1 MSTKDTDPAAKDA
14 VNELSIAVE
23 RTPSKSRGTGVAPSP
38 AAADSVDGQPD
49 TRGSEPAA
57 TSVIG
62 THGEAVDDAADMP
75 VGEQDSPEADGVSA
89 AEREGALSRG
99 TPDSDVGPHSGGVSD
114 AMVTSDGTGSSDL
127 ELSKQRRSTAAV
139 TDGAATAAVDDGSTV
154 GGGAAA
160 ADDDVTGE
168 SHSTAARK
176 RPLGR
181 LTAVIGRRGGQRP
194 TARVLAARCAVALL
208 LVAGAAST
216 LYFYLQDRDKEAVLA
231 AQEQARLAACE
242 YAPVLANYDAKNL
255 DPYFRAVL
263 DGATGDW
270 RQQFEATSQELRE
283 VLAQGQVVSA
293 ASDVQC
299 AIKSGDETS
308 AEAIVVI
315 GQTITSLGTQGK
327 PAPGQLSMVM
337 RMEKSGDRWL
347 VNDMNAPLAPS
358 PQP

>member
-1 MSTKDTDPAAKDA
+1 MSTNDTDPAAQDA
-14 VNELSIAVE
+14 VNELSVAVE
-23 RTPSKSRGTGVAPSP
+23 RAASKSRGTDAAAGGGGSAEPAGSQEPDRAAELPVDSATTDVAADLPAGEQISQGARHVAP
-38 AAADSVDGQPD
+38 
-49 TRGSEPAA
+49 
-57 TSVIG
+57 
-62 THGEAVDDAADMP
+62 
-75 VGEQDSPEADGVSA
+75 VGGASA
-89 AEREGALSRG
+89 HVPSLSK
-99 TPDSDVGPHSGGVSD
+99 TPDATHSDVDS
-114 AMVTSDGTGSSDL
+114 AVTTADTVTGS
-127 ELSKQRRSTAAV
+127 
-139 TDGAATAAVDDGSTV
+139 
-154 GGGAAA
+154 
-160 ADDDVTGE
+160 
-168 SHSTAARK
+168 RK
-176 RPLGR
+176 RPLHR
-181 LTAVIGRRGGQRP
+181 LSAAIGRRDGQRP
-194 TARVLAARCAVALL
+194 GMRVLVARCAVALL

-216 LYFYLQDRDKEAVLA
+216 LYFYMQDRDKEAVLA
-231 AQEQARLAACE
+231 AQEEARQAACA

-299 AIKSGDETS
+299 AIKSGDQTS

-315 GQTITSLGTQGK
+315 GQTITSLGTQGQ

-358 PQP
+358 SRP

>member
-1 MSTKDTDPAAKDA
+1 MSTKDTDPAATDA

-23 RTPSKSRGTGVAPSP
+23 RTETRSRGTAAPSSASSATDP
-38 AAADSVDGQPD
+38 VAEH
-49 TRGSEPAA
+49 GSESAVVGAPAVTA
-57 TSVIG
+57 
-62 THGEAVDDAADMP
+62 DASA
-75 VGEQDSPEADGVSA
+75 GEQDA
-89 AEREGALSRG
+89 AATETVQQA
-99 TPDSDVGPHSGGVSD
+99 DSDPESTVAP
-114 AMVTSDGTGSSDL
+114 A
-127 ELSKQRRSTAAV
+127 LSKQDRPAAPPPSEE
-139 TDGAATAAVDDGSTV
+139 ATTP
-154 GGGAAA
+154 
-160 ADDDVTGE
+160 GE
-168 SHSTAARK
+168 PPATRI
-176 RPLGR
+176 RPLGK
-181 LTAVIGRRGGQRP
+181 LTAMVGRRGGQRP
-194 TARVLAARCAVALL
+194 TARVLAARCAVVVL
-208 LVAGAAST
+208 LVAAAAST
-216 LYFYLQDRDKEAVLA
+216 LYFYLQDRDKDAVLD
-231 AQEQARLAACE
+231 AQEQARQAACE

-270 RQQFEATSQELRE
+270 RQQFEATSQELRD

-299 AIKSGDETS
+299 AIKSGDQTS

-315 GQTITSLGTQGK
+315 GQTITSLGTQGQ